1 MQSTELLGWAHPAAG
16 ITHTTPFCSASQHTH
31 HSSEIKS
38 IINIS
43 KQETLKNKRAGLN
56 RSSTLLLNIRL
67 QKVYV
72 NRFGNGD
79 QCSAWRRAMPT
90 RPSAP
95 RDVSHFASPLV
106 SHVQGIEATLV
117 GPEERPVWSPGCVV
131 CGCEGLCAPAVHV
144 CPHQLLEAL
153 VVDPRAPVSIDLELG
168 KEHTESGQ
176 GTLGAD

>member
-1 MQSTELLGWAHPAAG
+1 
-16 ITHTTPFCSASQHTH
+16 
-31 HSSEIKS
+31 
-38 IINIS
+38 
-43 KQETLKNKRAGLN
+43 
-56 RSSTLLLNIRL
+56 
-67 QKVYV
+67 
-72 NRFGNGD
+72 
-79 QCSAWRRAMPT
+79 MPT

-153 VVDPRAPVSIDLELG
+153 VVDPRAPVSIDLELFVG
-168 KEHTESGQ
+168 YQEAVGVLVLAGDAVVWEELGQ
-176 GTLGAD
+176 LLDKVHDLLVPGDVGHGEAAGRAVATVRHPLDLDEVWFSEGHQVSVGFELIHIPSFHQCQPIDRALLLEK